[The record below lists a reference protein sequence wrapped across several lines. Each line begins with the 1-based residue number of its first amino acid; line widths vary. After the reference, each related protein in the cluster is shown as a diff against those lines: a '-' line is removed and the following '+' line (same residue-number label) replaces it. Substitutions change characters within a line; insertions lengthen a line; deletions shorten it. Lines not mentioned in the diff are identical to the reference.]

1 MIRVKRRILWCIAGV
16 VLVLLIVGVYVYSIN
31 RQKVLNEAY
40 NGSAD
45 EKYYYSEFSVNVLK
59 EKYGYKNNIFPPI
72 YNVAQTG
79 EFNIQFNCS
88 DDLPDDAISVHT
100 DIECNPESEI
110 ETYKWVKKSDRY
122 TRNVEIKPYNMVLS
136 DKAGVGWGNAPVYY
150 IRINYSPYNKNGKL
164 AKLEQPII
172 IPFKVQSEV
181 TIPTL
186 GYSVDDTGIFSL
198 IWNEVKGATGYNIY
212 QIKKLQTDVVGR
224 KSSYYGYSYDS
235 PKLIATVDK
244 DTLKWCGWNN
254 DGNNGLGKV
263 NDEVTLYQNY
273 GLGGEYYVTALK
285 GESESLFSNTVS
297 VGDYADIL
305 PYRAVDEDNG
315 VLKNGSYVSNV
326 KELPR
331 SIEVDT
337 INGKAIDYSI
347 NYKIDE
353 STRYSDNVY
362 YNYNIRG
369 TGLTGYIEV
378 KVEDVASLPESIN
391 NGVNTFC
398 DNMKLGFYNTK
409 STSATKDSTNLNDY
423 ILRSKHEIEEAD
435 KNDIVNGGLESILYK
450 VNADNAIEDYIAS
463 NLIRYK
469 TMISLDSFPEVQDYT
484 VLIDYIQKVL
494 YQNPMILGV
503 KNITYSEDAKE
514 LIVEY
519 DKDIADLKSDQR
531 KLYDRVQQIVPLI
544 IDGKTAEDVVSNIYS
559 WINQSC
565 TYDKESGLLRLVE
578 EGKGNA
584 IAYSKLFKLI
594 SDEVGVKSIII
605 SGSLNGKLHTW
616 NGVENADRWYYIDCT
631 NNYKNTGLEY
641 ICYNMSSN
649 FAESIGYLANNKFC
663 LDGQSYLY
671 ESTRNDLEYYN
682 KNGLVATNQEQY
694 FQIVSDELKKGKD
707 IIAVRYSGLEIPS
720 SKIVDEV
727 SKIYENSDKKK
738 LLANLKFG
746 DGLGYYILWEDKK

>member
-1 MIRVKRRILWCIAGV
+1 MVWAAVCLLA
-16 VLVLLIVGVYVYSIN
+16 VLLAIGCYAYSVN

-40 NGSAD
+40 NGSDD
-45 EKYYYSEFSVNVLK
+45 EKYYYSEFSINVLK
-59 EKYGYKNNIFPPI
+59 EKYGYKSNIFPPI
-72 YNVAQTG
+72 YNVSQTG

-110 ETYKWVKKSDRY
+110 DTYKWVKKSDRY

-136 DKAGVGWGNAPVYY
+136 DKTGVGWGNAPVYY

-164 AKLEQPII
+164 EKLDQPII
-172 IPFKVQSEV
+172 IPFKVQSDV

-186 GYSVDDTGIFSL
+186 GYSVDDTGVFSL

-212 QIKKLQTDVVGR
+212 QIKKLQDSDGEALGSSGR

-235 PKLIATVDK
+235 PNLVATVDK
-244 DTLKWCGWNN
+244 DTLKWCDWND

-273 GLGGEYYVTALK
+273 GLSGEYYITALK
-285 GESESLFSNTVS
+285 GDQESLFSNAIS

-305 PYRAVDEDNG
+305 PYKAIESDKS
-315 VLKNGSYVSNV
+315 VLKNGNYVSNV

-331 SIEVDT
+331 SIEVAT
-337 INGKAIDYSI
+337 INGKGIDYSI

-398 DNMKLGFYNTK
+398 DNMKLEFFNTK
-409 STSATKDSTNLNDY
+409 YTSIPKESIGLNDY
-423 ILRSKHEIEEAD
+423 IIGSKQDISEAN
-435 KNDIVNGGLESILYK
+435 KSDIVSGGLESILYK
-450 VNADNAIEDYIAS
+450 VNADNAIEDYLAS

-469 TMISLDSFPEVQDYT
+469 TLISLDAFPEVQDYNI
-484 VLIDYIQKVL
+484 LMDYVQKVM
-494 YQNPMILGV
+494 YQNPLILGV
-503 KNITYSEDAKE
+503 KSVNYSEDTKE

-519 DKDIADLKSDQR
+519 DGDISDLKAKQR
-531 KLYDRVQQIVPLI
+531 EVYDGVQQIVPAI
-544 IDGKTAEDVVSNIYS
+544 IEGKTDEEIVSNIYS
-559 WINQSC
+559 WINQNC
-565 TYDKESGLLRLVE
+565 TYDKDSDILSLVE

-594 SDEVGVKSIII
+594 SDEVGIKSIII

-616 NGVENADRWYYIDCT
+616 NGVEKDDRWYYIDCT

-649 FAESIGYLANNKFC
+649 FAESIGYLANSKFC
-663 LDGQSYLY
+663 LDGQLYLY
-671 ESTRNDLEYYN
+671 ESTRNDFEYYN
-682 KNGLVATNQEQY
+682 KNGLVATNKEQY
-694 FQIVSDELKKGKD
+694 LQIVSDELKKGKD
-707 IIAVRYSGLEIPS
+707 IIAVRYSGEEIPS
-720 SKIVDEV
+720 STIVEEV
-727 SKIYENSDKKK
+727 SKIYENNDKKR